1 MLYEK
6 TEELIGKGGYS
17 SVYICKK
24 KGKDSNQAYAM
35 KISLEQQNNSSKN
48 HLLIEYKILKRLI
61 GGIGIPKVY
70 YYGKENDN
78 IFLVQEL
85 LGNNLSQEMKKRK
98 NKFSKKTFISI
109 ALQMISRIEFL
120 HSYGFIHCD
129 IKPDNFV
136 LNLEKEKE
144 NENVNENKNA
154 KDNLVIYL
162 IDYGLA
168 EPYINLKTKEHKKLK
183 EQQGPKGTFDFC
195 SINNHMGISLSRRD
209 DIESLAY
216 CLIYF
221 YLGKLPWSSRNSSIK
236 SRENIMNAKIE
247 FCSFGKNI
255 KNLHKNLC
263 KILDYATRLQFEEK
277 PNYKYLKDL
286 VKEME

>member
-1 MLYEK
+1 MDEKLEQVKELLAKYDQMQLMKGYERLSDDAEKQAFLDSILTIDFNQVKMLYEQAEVK
-6 TEELIGKGGYS
+6 PSFAESKIDPISYIDKFKLSDEEKAHYEELGEKAIKDGKLAVITMAGGQ
-17 SVYICKK
+17 
-24 KGKDSNQAYAM
+24 GT
-35 KISLEQQNNSSKN
+35 
-48 HLLIEYKILKRLI
+48 RL
-61 GGIGIPKVY
+61 G
-70 YYGKENDN
+70 
-78 IFLVQEL
+78 
-85 LGNNLSQEMKKRK
+85 
-98 NKFSKKTFISI
+98 
-109 ALQMISRIEFL
+109 
-120 HSYGFIHCD
+120 HS
-129 IKPDNFV
+129 
-136 LNLEKEKE
+136 
-144 NENVNENKNA
+144 
-154 KDNLVIYL
+154 
-162 IDYGLA
+162 
-168 EPYINLKTKEHKKLK
+168 
-183 EQQGPKGTFDFC
+183 GPKGTFDFC

-286 VKEME
+286 VKEIE

>member
-1 MLYEK
+1 
-6 TEELIGKGGYS
+6 
-17 SVYICKK
+17 
-24 KGKDSNQAYAM
+24 M
-35 KISLEQQNNSSKN
+35 KISLEQKNNSSKN

-98 NKFSKKTFISI
+98 NKFSKKTFVSI

-136 LNLEKEKE
+136 LNLEKE
-144 NENVNENKNA
+144 NENVNENNNA

-221 YLGKLPWSSRNSSIK
+221 YLGKLPWSSRNSSSK

-247 FCSFGKNI
+247 FCSFGKNM